1 MKLKYAFKIA
11 TTGLQT
17 NKSRSALTILGI
29 VIGITAIIIVMSIGA
44 GAEDLILGE
53 IEGIG
58 SKTISIEPGRRPSGP
73 AGFAEVFTDSLNERD
88 LEALRRTSNVQGIA
102 QLTPEVIQVNTIHY
116 AEESL
121 RTTLV
126 GSSELFGQLFDAI
139 PDRGQFFTDEDIEQN
154 AAVALIGDEIR
165 EELFGEIDPIGKKI
179 KIKNKPFRVVGV
191 FPPQGQALFFNIDE
205 LVLVPYT
212 TAQTYL
218 LGIDYYHAI
227 IVEAASEEEVPRVVW
242 SIEQTLR
249 ETHGITDPDK
259 DDFHVETQASA
270 IDMVG
275 NITGVLTALLVSVAA
290 ISLVVGGVGIMN
302 IMCVSVTERTR
313 EIGLRKAIGA
323 TESDILKQFLL
334 EAVILTAL
342 GGLFGIILG
351 AFISFLASLALS
363 ATVASG
369 WSFSFPISAALLGLG
384 VSALVGLVFGLR
396 PAQTAAKKSPM
407 EALRY
412 E

>member
-1 MKLKYAFKIA
+1 
-11 TTGLQT
+11 
-17 NKSRSALTILGI
+17 
-29 VIGITAIIIVMSIGA
+29 
-44 GAEDLILGE
+44 
-53 IEGIG
+53 
-58 SKTISIEPGRRPSGP
+58 
-73 AGFAEVFTDSLNERD
+73 
-88 LEALRRTSNVQGIA
+88 
-102 QLTPEVIQVNTIHY
+102 VNTIHY